1 MARKILLAD
10 DSVTAQNMGRRILSE
25 AGYEVVTVNNGSAAL
40 KKIAEQPPDIIIL
53 DVYMPGYSGVEVCQR
68 IKESPETAHIPV
80 LLTVGKLEPF
90 KADEARRVHAD
101 AHLVKPFEASELLTA
116 LTKLED
122 KIVPLP
128 EAKPRGRFGKTAV
141 VEQSATLAKGTKFG
155 DSETGWKNRLTIPSA
170 TPKPQQP
177 EEAPQTA
184 VTAFR
189 DFARGED
196 FKPQAPPSFTGPVL
210 ETLPQ
215 DITADEIAAIAAAA
229 AAFGSKTE
237 LAGPELAEEI
247 AAAEAAAAS
256 FIPAPEMAQES
267 APTVV
272 SETSAP
278 EANASEIVALGISA
292 SQISASEAE
301 AQPPAEIDAAQT
313 TVEGESAAPPAILV
327 SEPEAASESGAPEE
341 QAAVEASGDAD
352 VVAALESLVPVTMA
366 AAAESA
372 GPRWM
377 AEEIPVGENEAA
389 LILEYEMQKA
399 YAAMSEAGV
408 SGFSFAASAAGT
420 AVGGNGDYSHAT
432 VAETSH
438 DGSFSSEASEA
449 MPEEFY
455 PAAATVEDAVAVA
468 SAGPEAA
475 VSEVEADAS
484 SSQLAPAA
492 EQATPETAFVAAS
505 SETAPSY
512 EPEAVSAIAAAVSV
526 SGTSESESTPEVAD
540 AAATA
545 ESETVVAET
554 KIIEPTES
562 AYAAAASAGTAF
574 RSISPVDAVS
584 QVPPPAESTES
595 ISAPAPPSGE
605 REAELAA
612 AWAHWRQIRES
623 IASPQFTSQVADAA
637 VAGLSENQP
646 QPSTPTSPGPDAA
659 PAGSATDSSSIAS
672 IVESV
677 LAELRPKLVEEIA
690 RKLSKEK
697 K

>member
-68 IKESPETAHIPV
+68 IKEAAETAHIPV

-128 EAKPRGRFGKTAV
+128 EAKPRGRFGKTVV
-141 VEQSATLAKGTKFG
+141 VEQSATPAKGTKFG
-155 DSETGWKNRLTIPSA
+155 DSETGWKNRLTIPSS
-170 TPKPQQP
+170 TPKPQEP

-184 VTAFR
+184 ATAFR

-196 FKPQAPPSFTGPVL
+196 FKPQAPSSFTGPVL

-229 AAFGSKTE
+229 AAFGNKTE

-256 FIPAPEMAQES
+256 FIPAPEMTEES
-267 APTVV
+267 APMVV

-278 EANASEIVALGISA
+278 EADAAEIRSSDTV
-292 SQISASEAE
+292 ASEAE
-301 AQPPAEIDAAQT
+301 MQPPAEPEAAAAET
-313 TVEGESAAPPAILV
+313 TVESAALPAVSI
-327 SEPEAASESGAPEE
+327 SEPEAESESEAHGER
-341 QAAVEASGDAD
+341 AALEVSRDAD
-352 VVAALESLVPVTMA
+352 VVAALESLAPVTMA

-377 AEEIPVGENEAA
+377 AQEIPVGEGEAA

-420 AVGGNGDYSHAT
+420 ATGGNGDYSHAT

-449 MPEEFY
+449 KPEEFD

-475 VSEVEADAS
+475 ASEMGADAS
-484 SSQLAPAA
+484 ASQPVPAA
-492 EQATPETAFVAAS
+492 EQATPEAAFVADS
-505 SETAPSY
+505 YETAPSY
-512 EPEAVSAIAAAVSV
+512 EGEAVSAIAAAVSA
-526 SGTSESESTPEVAD
+526 SSTSESESMPEVAEP
-540 AAATA
+540 AAAG
-545 ESETVVAET
+545 SETVVAET

-574 RSISPVDAVS
+574 RSISPVAAVS
-584 QVPPPAESTES
+584 QVAPPAESTES
-595 ISAPAPPSGE
+595 ITSAAPAPPSGE
-605 REAELAA
+605 RETELAA

-637 VAGLSENQP
+637 VASFNENQP
-646 QPSTPTSPGPDAA
+646 QPSAPASPEPDAA
-659 PAGSATDSSSIAS
+659 PAGTATDSSSIAS

-697 K
+697 EKK